1 MVSMDFVAILIGI
14 ACFAALY
21 ALIAGIER
29 I

>member
-14 ACFAALY
+14 ISFAVLY
-21 ALIAGIER
+21 ALILGIER